1 MGMAIATESRYWL
14 PDDLDTL
21 PEDGNRY
28 ECIDGVLLVTPSP
41 NGPHQSVV
49 IPLAYLLHGYLR
61 GSGVGRVV
69 SAPADVTF
77 EKRHLV
83 EPDLFVI
90 GSTSPL
96 QQRTAMEA
104 LLLVI
109 EILSPSTARRDRIV
123 KRALYQR
130 AGIPEYWLVDTDAR
144 TIERWRPS
152 DERPEILSETLRW
165 DPPGAPAPLDIDL
178 PALFEESL
186 GPV

>member
-1 MGMAIATESRYWL
+1 MGMALTTESRQWL

-21 PEDGNRY
+21 PDDGNRY

-41 NGPHQSVV
+41 DGPHQSVV
-49 IPLAYLLHGYLR
+49 IPLGSLLHLYVR
-61 GSGVGRVV
+61 GARIGRVV

-77 EKRHLV
+77 ENRHLV
-83 EPDLFVI
+83 EPDLFVV

-96 QQRTAMEA
+96 RQRTSMEA

-130 AGIPEYWLVDTDAR
+130 AGVPEYWLVDTDSR
-144 TIERWRPS
+144 TIERWRPT
-152 DERPEILSETLRW
+152 DERPEILGETIRW
-165 DPPGAPAPLDIDL
+165 HPPGAAAPLDIDL
-178 PALFEESL
+178 PALFEEAL
-186 GPV
+186 GTP

>member
-49 IPLAYLLHGYLR
+49 IPLGSLLHLYVRSAGI
-61 GSGVGRVV
+61 GRVV
-69 SAPADVTF
+69 SAHADVTF
-77 EKRHLV
+77 ENRHLLV
-83 EPDLFVI
+83 PDLFVV
-90 GSTSPL
+90 GSTAPL
-96 QQRTAMEA
+96 QQRTAMDA

-130 AGIPEYWLVDTDAR
+130 AGIAEFWLVDTDAR
-144 TIERWRPS
+144 TIERWRPE
-152 DERPEILSETLRW
+152 DERPEILCEALRW
-165 DPPGAPAPLDIDL
+165 EPPGASTPLDLDL
-178 PALFEESL
+178 PALFDESL
-186 GPV
+186 GPL

>member
-1 MGMAIATESRYWL
+1 MGMASATESRYWL
-14 PDDLDTL
+14 PDDLDAL
-21 PEDGNRY
+21 PDDGNRY

-41 NGPHQSVV
+41 DGPHQSVV

-69 SAPADVTF
+69 AAPADVAF
-77 EKRHLV
+77 ENRHLV
-83 EPDLFVI
+83 VPDLFVV
-90 GSTSPL
+90 GSMARLP
-96 QQRTAMEA
+96 QRSAMES

-109 EILSPSTARRDRIV
+109 EILTPSTARRDRIV

-130 AGIPEYWLVDTDAR
+130 AGIAEYWLVDTDAR
-144 TIERWRPS
+144 TIERWRPG

-165 DPPGAPAPLDIDL
+165 NPPGMQAPLDIDL